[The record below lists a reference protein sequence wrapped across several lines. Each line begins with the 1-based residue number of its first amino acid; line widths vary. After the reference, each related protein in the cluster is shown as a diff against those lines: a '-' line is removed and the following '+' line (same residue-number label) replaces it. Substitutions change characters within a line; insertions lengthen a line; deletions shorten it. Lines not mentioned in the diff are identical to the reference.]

1 MAAIVGASAALDLH
15 EFGHAKQLQ
24 LLMLLDGGRQSV
36 VIALTSISGR
46 TCLHVD
52 AELGRLG
59 PVHREV
65 MLSFSLSAAVVA
77 DGAVAVLRPADVHVQ
92 VVVV

>member
-1 MAAIVGASAALDLH
+1 MGAIVGASAALDLH

-24 LLMLLDGGRQSV
+24 LLMLLVDGGRQSV

-65 MLSFSLSAAVVA
+65 MLSLRLGAAVVA
-77 DGAVAVLRPADVHVQ
+77 DGAIAVLRSANVHV
-92 VVVV
+92 

>member
-15 EFGHAKQLQ
+15 EFGNAKQLQ
-24 LLMLLDGGRQSV
+24 LLMLLVDGGRQSV

-46 TCLHVD
+46 TCLHVN

-77 DGAVAVLRPADVHVQ
+77 DGAVAVLRPADVHV
-92 VVVV
+92 